1 MAYNKALARRQLK
14 TAEEH
19 SEENEKPQKKMEESD
34 HNFRHEGPTGTKLII
49 LLIIKEGGC
58 IANSAPPVEYDDRF
72 AAARSIA
79 GKHKV
84 STSAARCLIGNTAP
98 AAQSC
103 SDTIQ

>member
-1 MAYNKALARRQLK
+1 MRTMAMAHNKALARRQVK

-19 SEENEKPQKKMEESD
+19 AEENEKLKLQKKMEESD
-34 HNFRHEGPTGTKLII
+34 HNFLHEGPTGTKLII

-58 IANSAPPVEYDDRF
+58 IANSAPPVEYDDGF

-84 STSAARCLIGNTAP
+84 STSAARCLIGNMAP
-98 AAQSC
+98 
-103 SDTIQ
+103 